1 MNINSA
7 ENMHPQLQEY
17 LNPVLIDPISD
28 FLAIGGKNIRPK
40 LVWLGCS
47 LSCASD
53 DAAEALLPQIRLEPA
68 QKIVELIHAGALII
82 DDVEDSSQ
90 VRRNAPAFH
99 LKHGLPQAINS
110 GNWLY
115 FHALGLIP
123 ELILDHERERELL
136 NRSIDFMSQ
145 AHCGQAIDIGV
156 RIDTVPQAQVKQV
169 CLSAMELKTSTLL
182 NLALGLGHSLA
193 PVPAKDFATLAL
205 LGNKLGLILQMF
217 DDIGNFA
224 QPQREGPTKR
234 LEDLRLLRP
243 GWLWAVASELCN
255 QHQYRALIE
264 AVTQLPDEAALW
276 SWAHETQILAQM
288 RQEARQ
294 HVINLKAFTEQHWP
308 ETHPKSVQTIVD
320 LCHLLET
327 SYV

>member
-7 ENMHPQLQEY
+7 DNMHPQLKEF
-17 LNPVLIDPISD
+17 LNPVLLDPISD
-28 FLAIGGKNIRPK
+28 FLSVGGKNIRPK
-40 LVWLGCS
+40 LVWLGFS
-47 LSCASD
+47 LTCASD
-53 DAAEALLPQIRLEPA
+53 DAAEALLPQIMLEPA

-82 DDVEDSSQ
+82 DDVEDGSQ
-90 VRRNAPAFH
+90 VRRNAPTFH

-123 ELILDHERERELL
+123 ELTLDRDRERELL
-136 NRSIDFMSQ
+136 NRSIDFMTQ

-156 RIDTVPQAQVKQV
+156 RIDAVPQAQVKQV
-169 CLSAMELKTSTLL
+169 CLSAMQLKTSTLL
-182 NLALGLGHSLA
+182 NLALALGHSLA
-193 PVPAKDFATLAL
+193 PVPAKDFATLTL
-205 LGNKLGLILQMF
+205 LGDRLGMILQMF

-224 QPQREGPTKR
+224 QPQREGPSKR

-243 GWLWAVASELCN
+243 GWLWAVASELCD

-264 AVTQLPDEAALW
+264 AVTQLPEETALW
-276 SWAHETQILAQM
+276 NWERETQMLAQM
-288 RQEARQ
+288 REEARQ
-294 HVINLKAFTEQHWP
+294 HIINLKTFTDYHWP

-320 LCHLLET
+320 LCQLLET